1 MWTKKSLI
9 AFSTIAAVCA
19 PATGLAHSNPDL
31 PQTNFLAGLL
41 HPLTGLDH
49 IAVLLLVGALLSVSV
64 VTSTRTLQLRAGL
77 MTLGGLLTWI
87 TLHYSGAYFLVYA
100 SGCLIT
106 SFGLIS
112 VGAAIAP
119 MSLRAGKSIRFKSR

>member
-49 IAVLLLVGALLSVSV
+49 IAVLLLVGALLSLSV
-64 VTSTRTLQLRAGL
+64 VTSTRT
-77 MTLGGLLTWI
+77 
-87 TLHYSGAYFLVYA
+87 
-100 SGCLIT
+100 
-106 SFGLIS
+106 
-112 VGAAIAP
+112 
-119 MSLRAGKSIRFKSR
+119 